1 MINVL
6 SGIDSTASALDAE
19 RVRMDVISQNIA
31 NVNTTRGLDGK
42 PYQRQEVVF
51 ENVLKAQ
58 QSSLDS
64 DIGGGSSPEMVQIA
78 RIQKDNRPARMVYN
92 PGSPDADAHGMVA
105 MPDINIHEEMV
116 DMITSSRSYEANL
129 AVAKNAH
136 TIAMQALSIGKH

>member
-31 NVNTTRGLDGK
+31 NANTTRGLDGK

-58 QSSLDS
+58 QSSMNS
-64 DIGGGSSPEMVQIA
+64 DTNGLTQMVQVA
-78 RIQKDNRPARMVYN
+78 KIQKDNRPARLVYN
-92 PGSPDADAHGMVA
+92 PGSPDADSNGMVA
-105 MPDINIHEEMV
+105 MPDININEEMV
-116 DMITSSRSYEANL
+116 DMIASSRSYEANL
-129 AVAKNAH
+129 AVARNAH
-136 TIAMQALSIGKH
+136 SIAMQALSIG